1 MIHPIKITDDAT
13 PRKRRAVDYTTTLS
27 ALATF
32 VFLANAQTNHVY
44 YILCPLSFDTAMS
57 AFDDSAPPF
66 LPSAP
71 LSPLLTAP
79 RLRAL
84 EKRYAEAALMEKAGA
99 AALRFLAPLLSE
111 KQKLTNR
118 SIVIVCGPGN
128 NGGDGLTLARLL
140 REQGFAPCVIAPVTN
155 ALPPD
160 AAEALAAFLAHG
172 GTLHPTLPDFSEPP
186 AIIVD
191 AIFGIGLNRAP
202 GAPFDNLIRW
212 INDTRAAPHSSDT
225 VRSCA
230 RPCVRPCVISL
241 DIPSGLSG
249 DTGIAYAPTVRADA
263 TLSFIALK
271 PGLLTLDGPDHCGEL
286 HFATLDLPA
295 DDLAANA
302 DADAL
307 HHRFIETHLP
317 FPLRR
322 RFHNVH
328 KGSFGCLG
336 IVGGATGMCG
346 APLLAGRAAAR
357 LGAGKIRVG
366 FLGEP
371 PLFDPACPELMLHP
385 ASSMLTL
392 SHDAWA
398 VGCGLGITSSAAEV
412 LTTALAFDAPLLL
425 DADALTLL
433 GQHPEWAIRVTERRA
448 PTVFTPHPAEAARL
462 LQCSTDDIQRD
473 RSQAARNIARRYRAH
488 VVLKGS
494 GSIVADPDGSLSI
507 NATGNPALSFGGSGD
522 VLTGMIAA
530 LLAQGVEAPLALRYA
545 VCLHG
550 AAADALVKKGEGPLG
565 VLSEDLIRSALALV
579 RSAAV
584 LD

>member
-1 MIHPIKITDDAT
+1 M
-13 PRKRRAVDYTTTLS
+13 
-27 ALATF
+27 
-32 VFLANAQTNHVY
+32 
-44 YILCPLSFDTAMS
+44 
-57 AFDDSAPPF
+57 
-66 LPSAP
+66 
-71 LSPLLTAP
+71 SPLLTAP

-99 AALRFLAPLLSE
+99 AALQFLAPLLSE
-111 KQKLTNR
+111 KQKHVNG

-140 REQGFAPCVIAPVTN
+140 REQGFAPCVIAPATA

-160 AAEALAAFLAHG
+160 AAEALTAFLARG
-172 GTLHPTLPDFSEPP
+172 GVLHTTLPDFSEPP

-191 AIFGIGLNRAP
+191 ALFGIGLNRAL
-202 GAPFDNLIRW
+202 GAPFDGLIRW
-212 INDTRAAPHSSDT
+212 INDTRVAP
-225 VRSCA
+225 RSQQA
-230 RPCVRPCVISL
+230 RPYVVSL

-286 HFATLDLPA
+286 HFTTLDIPA

-302 DADAL
+302 EAEAL

-317 FPLRR
+317 LPMRR

-328 KGSFGCLG
+328 KGRFGCLG
-336 IVGGATGMCG
+336 IVGGATGMSG

-366 FLGEP
+366 FLGEA

-385 ASSMLTL
+385 ASAMLPL

-398 VGCGLGITSSAAEV
+398 VGCGLGLSSSAAEV
-412 LTTALAFDAPLLL
+412 LTAVLAFDAPLLL

-433 GQHPEWAIRVTERRA
+433 GQHSEWITRVAQRHA
-448 PTVFTPHPAEAARL
+448 PTVLTPHPAEAARL

-473 RSQAARNIARRYRAH
+473 RPQTAREIAQRYRAH
-488 VVLKGS
+488 TVLKGS
-494 GSIVADPDGSLSI
+494 GSIIAAPEGSWCI

-522 VLTGMIAA
+522 VLTGMIGA
-530 LLAQGVEAPLALRYA
+530 LLAQGVEASLALRYA

-565 VLSEDLIRSALALV
+565 VLSEDLIRSALGLV
-579 RSAAV
+579 RSAAQMFI
-584 LD
+584 D